1 MKHKLSA
8 LFLAA
13 MISAVSILPAF
24 AAKEGFTEV
33 TQAGNKGESLV
44 TLTVEGEDYEVFSA
58 YVPSVLPIVVDTDGT
73 VHCPSNAVIVNG
85 VETRGI
91 KVTNVTATSKGR
103 WSIVAPNY
111 SFRPETNRYIG
122 FKLAGDSSQSGG
134 FKFNKDNENWMIP
147 KGSYIPLNMEANVTP
162 GSVAPGTDDKSNAV
176 ELSFTLAWSGDN
188 ETTGEKWTGT
198 LE

>member
-8 LFLAA
+8 FFLATI
-13 MISAVSILPAF
+13 ISAVSILPAF
-24 AAKEGFTEV
+24 AAREGFTEV
-33 TQAGNKGESLV
+33 TQPGSKGESLV
-44 TLTVEGEDYEVFSA
+44 TLTVTGDDYEVFSA

-73 VHCPSNAVIVNG
+73 VRCPSNAVIING

-91 KVTNVTATSKGR
+91 KVTNVTAKAKDR
-103 WSIVAPNY
+103 WGIVAPNY

-134 FKFNKDNENWMIP
+134 FNFNANNENWKIP
-147 KGSYIPLNMEANVTP
+147 KGSYINLDMEANVTP
-162 GSVAPGTDDKSNAV
+162 VTVAPGTDDKSNAV

-188 ETTGEKWTGT
+188 ETEGEKWTGT
-198 LE
+198 LD